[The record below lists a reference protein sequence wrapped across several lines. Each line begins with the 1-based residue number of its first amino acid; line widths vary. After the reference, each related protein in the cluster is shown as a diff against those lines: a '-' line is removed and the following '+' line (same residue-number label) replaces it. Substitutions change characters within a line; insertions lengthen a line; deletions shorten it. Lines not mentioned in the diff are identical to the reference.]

1 MTSVRCH
8 MTSVGC
14 HMTSVKY
21 HMASVDVTWLV
32 WKCHDFWCTSHDYS
46 MIVYIGMSLI
56 KDLKMKMYW
65 FCTPHFLPTA
75 QSSYASPLVF
85 PAFDKQ
91 ILQPIRAIKTLD
103 NNNIKFRTFICLAMS
118 KGMLSDWLE
127 ALPKQKGKIV
137 KFYTRSQSFYHV
149 LWCILMCSW
158 AVGLHSNIQQMKS
171 WDIFVICICE
181 VHVNKANPS
190 IH

>member
-1 MTSVRCH
+1 MTMRCH
-8 MTSVGC
+8 MTSVKCHMTSVEC
-14 HMTSVKY
+14 HMTSVKR
-21 HMASVDVTWLV
+21 HMTGVS
-32 WKCHDFWCTSHDYS
+32 HDFWCMSHDYS
-46 MIVYIGMSLI
+46 MIVYIGVSLI
-56 KDLKMKMYW
+56 KDLKMKIYW

-127 ALPKQKGKIV
+127 ALPKQKGKITLTHRDFTMYCDV
-137 KFYTRSQSFYHV
+137 SWCV
-149 LWCILMCSW
+149 L
-158 AVGLHSNIQQMKS
+158 GL
-171 WDIFVICICE
+171 WDI
-181 VHVNKANPS
+181 AQ
-190 IH
+190 